1 MSIEVPATA
10 AAMFYLLL
18 LLSIGFELSVGT
30 AKAFSW
36 DAAKQ
41 RSVVQLVREFK
52 ARHKVPSVAV
62 SVTVDG
68 KTVLATGLDG
78 QGAPDAAGATTRYNI
93 GSVTKQFTA
102 AAVLAMIE
110 DREIVPHTKRPIT
123 LDTPAID
130 LFPHLDPQNDS
141 AKITVRRLLT
151 MTSNLPSYTDD
162 DFQLKPDRSG
172 AAPAA
177 RPMTVGEIIERLK
190 NYKLT
195 TPQGKFE
202 YSNTNYFLL
211 SLIIQVLKNGYEPTD
226 RPIARDHIRQRI
238 IARIGLNATGF
249 VGDPLPSGAVAAP
262 PNYLL
267 PRYFDQG
274 AWPRGAGDMVSTAAD
289 VAQWNVALMTGK
301 VINRGLLR
309 AMLAAAAPVTT
320 SAAYSGCSYGM
331 GWYVCNR
338 PPHRLFQ
345 HDGVISG
352 FMASN
357 GIAQD
362 RRDGSWMS
370 ATALAN
376 IDASID
382 IVELV
387 RNILKA
393 GAS

>member
-1 MSIEVPATA
+1 
-10 AAMFYLLL
+10 MFRLLVL
-18 LLSIGFELSVGT
+18 IGFTWALGT
-30 AKAFSW
+30 GAAEAFSW

-41 RSVVQLVREFK
+41 HSVLQLVREFQ

-62 SVTVDG
+62 SVTVGG
-68 KTVLATGLDG
+68 KTVLATGLDSKSTP
-78 QGAPDAAGATTRYNI
+78 APAGETIRYNI

-102 AAVLAMIE
+102 AAILATIE
-110 DREIVPHTKRPIT
+110 DKEIVPSTKRPIA
-123 LDTPAID
+123 LDTTAIE
-130 LFPHLDPQNDS
+130 LFPNLDPNSEGAQ
-141 AKITVRRLLT
+141 ITVRRLLT

-162 DFQLKPDRSG
+162 DFQLKPDQTG

-177 RPMTVGEIIERLK
+177 RSMSVSDIIERLK
-190 NYKLT
+190 TYKLT
-195 TPQGKFE
+195 TPRGKFE

-211 SLIIQVLKNGYEPTD
+211 SLIIQVMKNGYEPTD
-226 RPIARDHIRQRI
+226 RAIAQDYIRQRI
-238 IARIGLNATGF
+238 ISRIGLNATGF
-249 VGDPLPSGAVAAP
+249 VGDPLPSGVMAAR
-262 PNYLL
+262 PNYIL

-289 VAQWNVALMTGK
+289 VAQWNVALMRGK
-301 VINRGLLR
+301 VINRRLLR
-309 AMLAAAAPVTT
+309 TMFTAAAPVTT

-338 PPHRLFQ
+338 PPYRLFQ

-362 RRDGSWMS
+362 RRDGTWMS
-370 ATALAN
+370 ATVLAN
-376 IDASID
+376 MDASID

-393 GAS
+393 GAG